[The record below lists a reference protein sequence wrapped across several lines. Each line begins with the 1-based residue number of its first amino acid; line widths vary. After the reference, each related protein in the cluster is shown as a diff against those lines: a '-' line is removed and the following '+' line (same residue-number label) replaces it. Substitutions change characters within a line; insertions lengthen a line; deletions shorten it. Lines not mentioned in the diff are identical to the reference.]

1 MLQGLFTFIGTIFG
15 WLNDL
20 LPDSPFTGLVQAS
33 QDLSLGISWL
43 NWLFPINEMLAILA
57 IWIAAC
63 AAITA
68 VRVALDLTGSV
79 AGKVVGK

>member
-1 MLQGLFTFIGTIFG
+1 MLQGLFTFLGTIFG

-20 LPDSPFTGLVQAS
+20 LPESPFADIVQTS
-33 QDLSLGISWL
+33 QQLSLGISWL
-43 NWLFPINEMLAILA
+43 NWLFPISDMLAIMA

-68 VRVALDLTGSV
+68 VRVAFDITGGL